1 MVGFWNRTKDLLQ
14 VSDHVFKVQ
23 LVIKC
28 FSQAKVICTGVGAVE
43 GKKTDL
49 RLLEGSILTED
60 GL

>member
-43 GKKTDL
+43 GEKKQ
-49 RLLEGSILTED
+49 EI
-60 GL
+60 